1 MECGPLHGDGVVIDG
16 KDLDECSINGNCD
29 GGGGGGLEEVTHEF
43 AK

>member
-1 MECGPLHGDGVVIDG
+1 MERVPLHGDGVVIDG
-16 KDLDECSINGNCD
+16 KDLDECNINGDRD